1 MKTFTTYAE
10 KKAKQFFNLLQGYT
24 KGIRII
30 AVLTLLL
37 TMGVG
42 QVWGASY
49 PLTVNYPYVYLDNS
63 ILGWDG
69 CNVVVGH
76 DSYSYGYLMTQI
88 PNTKLFYKEIPA
100 NWGDAKGI
108 VFIKGTSQW
117 GEWKNQSLW
126 DRTNGQTRTGY
137 QWDNQYESMDY
148 HKTYLC
154 TSTGSNDLII
164 SYQSSGYSAL
174 NSQQTIKS
182 AVNGADD
189 NSKATINITSYKM
202 TGNGQVT
209 EQTAT
214 LGTGAKDTYVSAART
229 ATTTLTV
236 GAVATGY
243 QFDGWYAA
251 KTGGTAL
258 STSTTY
264 TYYPTAATTV
274 YARFSTIKY
283 TVTYGVHSSGN
294 GTLAAKVGSTSISS
308 GDNVNYGSKVVF
320 TATPST
326 GYEIEGWY
334 SNTDCTTSLNN
345 GTDKTYTIESLTAEA
360 TVYVKFKRK
369 QHTVNFGV
377 HSSGNGTLTA
387 KVGNTSI
394 NFGDKVNYG
403 SEVVFTAKPDDGY
416 QIEGWYSNTA
426 CTNPINNGTN
436 DTYTVT
442 ITGGTNVYVK
452 FKEIPQ
458 QAIYLVGEFSWDAK
472 AENKFTETATPG
484 IYTLTKH
491 FDARDRHQTTQS
503 QAEYEFKLQVDGT
516 KYTVEGN
523 GNAKVLQYTR
533 QSQTKKV
540 NDGTNYTS
548 DPYYNLLLQA
558 DMTGDY
564 TFTYNSTTKELTV
577 THQRRHMSQVTSLT
591 VKQEPML
598 YLKMKVQ
605 DMTGRK
611 KRV

>member
-1 MKTFTTYAE
+1 MNTTFTNYAE
-10 KKAKQFFNLLQGYT
+10 KKAKQFLNLLQGYT
-24 KGIRII
+24 KGIRMTAILI
-30 AVLTLLL
+30 LLL
-37 TMGVG
+37 MGVG
-42 QVWGASY
+42 NAWGASEGDSWY
-49 PLTVNYPYVYLDNS
+49 DWASSENVYFDNTNS
-63 ILGWDG
+63 
-69 CNVVVGH
+69 
-76 DSYSYGYLMTQI
+76 SYSNVSMLIGRQWNYGGDGVGSSGVNFTKVANTNNLYHAATTWNKYNTLLFMDAKDWGWEGNKVTQRYTYADNYT
-88 PNTKLFYKEIPA
+88 NTNNVNINGTELFYA
-100 NWGDAKGI
+100 ASSTKGA
-108 VFIKGTSQW
+108 TLNH
-117 GEWKNQSLW
+117 E
-126 DRTNGQTRTGY
+126 
-137 QWDNQYESMDY
+137 
-148 HKTYLC
+148 
-154 TSTGSNDLII
+154 DL
-164 SYQSSGYSAL
+164 SGYEAL
-174 NSQQTIKS
+174 NSQQTIQS
-182 AVNGADD
+182 AVNGAVA
-189 NSKATINITSYKM
+189 NSKATISITSYKM
-202 TGNGQVT
+202 TAHKTTT

-214 LGTGAKDTYVSAART
+214 LGTGANVSYITAART

-236 GAVATGY
+236 GDVATGY
-243 QFDGWYAA
+243 QFDGWYTAA
-251 KTGGTAL
+251 TGGTQL
-258 STSTTY
+258 LKEKTY
-264 TYYPTAATTV
+264 TYYPTEAKTV

-308 GDNVNYGSKVVF
+308 GNNVNYGSEVIF

-334 SNTDCTTSLNN
+334 SNADCTTSLNN
-345 GTDKTYTIESLTAEA
+345 GTNKTYTIESLTAEA
-360 TVYVKFKRK
+360 TVYVKFKQK
-369 QHTVNFGV
+369 QHTVLFGV
-377 HSSGNGTLTA
+377 HSSGHGSLNA

-394 NFGDKVNYG
+394 SSGNKVNYG
-403 SEVVFTAKPDDGY
+403 STIVFTATPSTGY
-416 QIEGWYSNTA
+416 QIEGWYSNSA
-426 CTNPINNGTN
+426 CTTPINNGTN

-491 FDARDRHQTTQS
+491 FDARDRHQTTTQS

-564 TFTYNSTTKELTV
+564 TFTYNSTTSLYTRGGIC
-577 THQRRHMSQVTSLT
+577 RR
-591 VKQEPML
+591 
-598 YLKMKVQ
+598 
-605 DMTGRK
+605 
-611 KRV
+611 